1 LPTTCNKEWNS
12 EMIQNERSRMNSN
25 KSVSTKDWNCWWAAC
40 VLIIYVH
47 RYECAH
53 AYFLKDFNFCNNLLP
68 ICFFTNIWLKTC
80 TNWMN
85 IDWQKHT
92 FSFLYNSF
100 IIRIF
105 FRNIVVNI
113 IDWVQNIFK
122 FSCKKFPR
130 ASDRYI
136 SNSSFILQI
145 STISATQVLQ
155 EFQSIIK
162 PNTQKG

>member
-1 LPTTCNKEWNS
+1 MKEAGW
-12 EMIQNERSRMNSN
+12 IQTNRCQQKIETVDEQLVFWSYMYINMN
-25 KSVSTKDWNCWWAAC
+25 A
-40 VLIIYVH
+40 
-47 RYECAH
+47 RAH
-53 AYFLKDFNFCNNLLP
+53 IFLKILIFATIYCQFAS
-68 ICFFTNIWLKTC
+68 FTNIWLKTC

-105 FRNIVVNI
+105 FCNIVVNI